1 MYRLTHH
8 KRIGK
13 QSCFDPH
20 KAGYLDGIPRLV
32 GDNGCRTILSVAL
45 FFSVVVVTVVTVDGR
60 ADRRGTRRPLHRHRG
75 DLLVGLRPRDQRR
88 LLAKALIAASG
99 LSLGTL
105 TELAFP

>member
-1 MYRLTHH
+1 MVLIPILILASFA
-8 KRIGK
+8 IGGTP
-13 QSCFDPH
+13 FTL
-20 KAGYLDGIPRLV
+20 AIPP
-32 GDNGCRTILSVAL
+32 ILSVAL

-60 ADRRGTRRPLHRHRG
+60 ADRRGNRRPLHRHRG

-88 LLAKALIAASG
+88 VLAKALIAASG